1 MEEKTSS
8 PSKSIND
15 FDDPYLIH
23 HSDSPTSVLVS
34 PLLTPNN
41 YSTWVRAMRMA
52 LRAKNKL
59 GFVTGEIPKPTS
71 PNQLHQWQRCND
83 LVSSWILH
91 SISPE
96 LRGSIL
102 YDTSS
107 KEVWDDLHDRFSQP
121 NASMLFKLKR
131 EISHLTQEN
140 MSVSQYFTRLKTLW
154 DEQSSYIALPA
165 CTCGAIK
172 AVSDVYHQD
181 RVLQFL
187 QGLDSSYSN
196 LRSQLLLLEPLPS
209 VQKIYSLIQQEEK
222 QRELHHA
229 PAMVPEAAALI
240 VANRSN
246 SAPKGPNDLQYRSR
260 RPHCNY
266 CDQDGHIEAKCYKKH
281 GYPLNAKK
289 KGSQTRAI
297 GSFVPANESSG
308 GSSSQTHRN
317 NTFAATIEHVAAT
330 PLDTNYM
337 QPSAPITQAQ
347 YQQILA
353 ILSSGPVNEEE
364 DWNGQD
370 A

>member
-1 MEEKTSS
+1 
-8 PSKSIND
+8 
-15 FDDPYLIH
+15 
-23 HSDSPTSVLVS
+23 
-34 PLLTPNN
+34 
-41 YSTWVRAMRMA
+41 
-52 LRAKNKL
+52 
-59 GFVTGEIPKPTS
+59 
-71 PNQLHQWQRCND
+71 
-83 LVSSWILH
+83 
-91 SISPE
+91 
-96 LRGSIL
+96 
-102 YDTSS
+102 
-107 KEVWDDLHDRFSQP
+107 
-121 NASMLFKLKR
+121 
-131 EISHLTQEN
+131 
-140 MSVSQYFTRLKTLW
+140 
-154 DEQSSYIALPA
+154 
-165 CTCGAIK
+165 
-172 AVSDVYHQD
+172 
-181 RVLQFL
+181 
-187 QGLDSSYSN
+187 
-196 LRSQLLLLEPLPS
+196 
-209 VQKIYSLIQQEEK
+209 
-222 QRELHHA
+222 
-229 PAMVPEAAALI
+229 MVPEAAALI

-337 QPSAPITQAQ
+337 QPSAPITQGQ

-353 ILSSGPVNEEE
+353 ILSSGTSTSTANLAGPVNEEE